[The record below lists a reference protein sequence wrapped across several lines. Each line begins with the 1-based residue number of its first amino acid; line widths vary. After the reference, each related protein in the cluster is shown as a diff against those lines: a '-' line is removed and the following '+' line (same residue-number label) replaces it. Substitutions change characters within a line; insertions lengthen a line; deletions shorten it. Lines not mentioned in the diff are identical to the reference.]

1 MVDKKNTDA
10 KKKVDDKKRR
20 KKLKK
25 VLKKGNVKQTVKQ
38 STNINIKIGDTN
50 KKKRKKRKKKQVGG
64 EPMRI
69 QRRPHLPTNPLIGA
83 ITYTPPPG
91 YFAPSDF
98 TRALPRPPP
107 LPPAAPLP
115 VAPPPVEG
123 PAGELGAGVGAEGAP
138 LVPFHPAGAT
148 PLAPARRRAEIDV
161 PRYNVFE
168 PPPPHPVSYGGS
180 SALYPRS
187 TSYGGSTTLSP
198 TTAKRRGPSLADPT
212 YTPMISEAAIAQ
224 QNDDEFQRR
233 MRASGFSPG
242 LYDGPGEVVP
252 SSGSGGGAGRVSEG
266 SGSEQEDEGKSG
278 GGLIQSV
285 NPVVYRQGQALDGV
299 RTGLAPINSGG
310 ASGGLIGGGSTLMG
324 NGGTPLEAQVNYP
337 GQQVYKKNPFNIRM
351 GRAGQPK
358 LKPGE
363 GGAGGA
369 RKGAGRKKKEEVR
382 QLDTV
387 SETGSRRSDTS
398 SLRSRLA
405 RAVGFGGRSPRP
417 GLVGEATTKGVG
429 KTKRLKL
436 KTPAAS
442 GL

>member
-1 MVDKKNTDA
+1 M
-10 KKKVDDKKRR
+10 VDDKKKIVDKKKR
-20 KKLKK
+20 KKLKR

-38 STNINIKIGDTN
+38 STNINIKIGDTG

-83 ITYTPPPG
+83 INYTPPPG
-91 YFAPSDF
+91 YFAPGDLA
-98 TRALPRPPP
+98 RALPPPPPPYVPPP
-107 LPPAAPLP
+107 LPVAAAPI
-115 VAPPPVEG
+115 EG

-138 LVPFHPAGAT
+138 LVPFHPAGIA
-148 PLAPARRRAEIDV
+148 PLAPPRRRAEIDV

-168 PPPPHPVSYGGS
+168 PPPPHPLSYGGS
-180 SALYPRS
+180 SSSATLYPQS

-198 TTAKRRGPSLADPT
+198 ATAQRRGPARADPT
-212 YTPMISEAAIAQ
+212 YNPMISESAIAQ
-224 QNDDEFQRR
+224 QNDDQFQRR
-233 MRASGFSPG
+233 LRASGFSPG

-252 SSGSGGGAGRVSEG
+252 SSGAGGGGAGRVSEG

-278 GGLIQSV
+278 LIESV

-324 NGGTPLEAQVNYP
+324 NGGTPLEEQVNYP
-337 GQQVYKKNPFNIRM
+337 GQKIYKKNADNVRK

-369 RKGAGRKKKEEVR
+369 RKGSGRKKKEEVR

-387 SETGSRRSDTS
+387 SETGSVRSTTS
-398 SLRSRLA
+398 SMRSRMRSSIA
-405 RAVGFGGRSPRP
+405 RSLGIGKSPRP
-417 GLVGEATTKGVG
+417 GPVGEATTKGTT
-429 KTKRLKL
+429 TKRLRL
-436 KTPAAS
+436 KTTPAAS

>member
-1 MVDKKNTDA
+1 M
-10 KKKVDDKKRR
+10 VDDKKKIVDKKKR
-20 KKLKK
+20 KKLKR

-38 STNINIKIGDTN
+38 STNINIKIGDTG

-91 YFAPSDF
+91 YFAPSDL

-115 VAPPPVEG
+115 VAPAPVEG

-138 LVPFHPAGAT
+138 LVPFHPAGVA

-168 PPPPHPVSYGGS
+168 PPPPHPLSYGGS
-180 SALYPRS
+180 SALYPQS
-187 TSYGGSTTLSP
+187 ASYGGSTTLSP
-198 TTAKRRGPSLADPT
+198 TTAKRRGPASADPT
-212 YTPMISEAAIAQ
+212 YNPMISEAEIAQ
-224 QNDDEFQRR
+224 QNDDQFQRR
-233 MRASGFSPG
+233 LRASGFSPG

-252 SSGSGGGAGRVSEG
+252 SSGAGGGTGRVSEG

-299 RTGLAPINSGG
+299 RTGLAPMNSGG
-310 ASGGLIGGGSTLMG
+310 ASGGLIGGGSTLLG

-337 GQQVYKKNPFNIRM
+337 GQKIYKSNPDNIRK

-369 RKGAGRKKKEEVR
+369 RKGSGRKKKAEVR

-387 SETGSRRSDTS
+387 SETGSGKSTTS

-405 RAVGFGGRSPRP
+405 RSLGIGKSPRP
-417 GLVGEATTKGVG
+417 GPVGEATTKGVG
-429 KTKRLKL
+429 KTKRLRL
-436 KTPAAS
+436 RTPAAS